1 MVAGWRPVS
10 QAEEAEA
17 RELFRRRNAHRR
29 AAPQKIG
36 SFWFGCCSPE
46 EVCAREMRDPK
57 LVKHHGVWTQMRRPI
72 AGEEW
77 ESGGYTVSSLPD
89 AVMLAREDRELC
101 ARILAKSPGRNRGRP
116 SIGERA
122 MTAAERKR
130 RNRNQK
136 AKTSLPRGRNAPG
149 VVPMPLGPSPG
160 VNFIVERN
168 NMLLEKMARQQAE
181 ILARLHEILERLKS
195 APPDYCLT
203 GEEFR
208 ILAEGAAA
216 YDRKVH

>member
-1 MVAGWRPVS
+1 MEVELKRMG
-10 QAEEAEA
+10 A
-17 RELFRRRNAHRR
+17 RKRVKSNPLLTKDYFAHTPGQNGRR
-29 AAPQKIG
+29 AECELLVARFEADGGIIRVCP
-36 SFWFGCCSPE
+36 PE
-46 EVCAREMRDPK
+46 KTAAQ
-57 LVKHHGVWTQMRRPI
+57 LQRRK
-72 AGEEW
+72 
-77 ESGGYTVSSLPD
+77 
-89 AVMLAREDRELC
+89 M
-101 ARILAKSPGRNRGRP
+101 GRP
-116 SIGERA
+116 PKYGRR
-122 MTAAERKR
+122 MTDAERKR
-130 RNRNQK
+130 LSRTNHNTLSPQER
-136 AKTSLPRGRNAPG
+136 PEPG
-149 VVPMPLGPSPG
+149 AVVPSTPFGPAVPG